1 MKNLKK
7 ISRENLKNVKGGFT
21 QEHTHLCHNNF
32 NASPCLMSTP
42 DQDGNRLGCRVG
54 GQCVSAYGL

>member
-7 ISRENLKNVKGGFT
+7 ITREALRNVKGGYT
-21 QEHTHLCHNNF
+21 QEHTQLCYSRYRT
-32 NASPCLMSTP
+32 APCFMPTP
-42 DQDGNRLGCRVG
+42 DQEGNMLGCRVG